1 MGLHTPSLWLVPAL
15 PLAGFLFNVVFGRFL
30 PKRGPAVVACLAVGA
45 AAAVSVGLVSL
56 LADRSVRLL
65 TADAGAWIQAGDF
78 SARMALSLDP
88 LSAVMICLVT
98 GVGFLIH
105 LCSAGYM
112 AHDKCQPRYFAW
124 LNLFVAMMLI
134 LVLADN
140 LALCFLGWEGV
151 GLCSYLLIGFWH
163 EDPANAA
170 AGLKAFLTNRVGDAG
185 FVLGMLALWAATGTL
200 AFSGINAAAHG
211 HALTGLALLAGTFG
225 LLVGVAG
232 KSAQVPL
239 YVWLPDAMAGPT
251 PVSALIHAAT
261 MVTAGV
267 YLLCRLSAVF
277 LICPAAMSAVSAV
290 GAATLLV
297 GALYACRQ
305 TDIKKVLAYSTISQ
319 LGYLVL
325 ACGSGAFGAAMFHL
339 LTHAFFKACLFLG
352 AGSVI
357 HALGGVQDLRKMGG
371 LRSALPW
378 THATFAVSVAA
389 ICGVPPFSGF
399 FSKEA
404 ILGGVLEAGHP
415 ALWAVGLVGAAL
427 TAFYMTRL
435 YLLAFWSTDRLDA
448 HAREHLHESPPV
460 MTLPLVVLALLA
472 AVGGLIGAPLG
483 HWLAFPE
490 PLHGPVPLVD
500 EHFAMVSAI
509 VAAGTGIGVA
519 WRRYVSAAPVENG
532 PCRTL
537 DVAYEALVLG
547 PIRRGAEALWF
558 WMDRVLIDGL
568 MVEAPALL
576 VRGLGAAARRAQGGF
591 VGASVAFLLA
601 GVLLLLWLL
610 HVPGLP

>member
-1 MGLHTPSLWLVPAL
+1 MHTPSLWLVPAL
-15 PLAGFLFNVVFGRFL
+15 PFFGFLLNLLVGRLL
-30 PKRGPAVVACLAVGA
+30 PRRGPAVLACASVGA
-45 AAAVSVGLVSL
+45 AAVLSGALTHL
-56 LADRSVRLL
+56 LASQPGRLL
-65 TADAGAWIQAGDF
+65 TSDLGPWIQAGDF
-78 SARMALSLDP
+78 SARLALALDP

-105 LCSAGYM
+105 LYSAAYM
-112 AHDKCQPRYFAW
+112 AEDACQPRYFAW
-124 LNLFVAMMLI
+124 LNLFVAMMLV

-151 GLCSYLLIGFWH
+151 GLCSYLLIGFWF
-163 EDPANAA
+163 EKPENAA

-185 FVLGMLALWAATGTL
+185 FVIGMLALWAATGTL
-200 AFSGINAAAHG
+200 SFTGINLAAGAG
-211 HALTGLALLAGTFG
+211 VLGTTALLVGTFG

-267 YLLCRLSAVF
+267 YLLCRLSAVY
-277 LICPAAMSAVSAV
+277 LHCPPAMDAVSAV

-297 GALYACRQ
+297 GAIYACRQ
-305 TDIKKVLAYSTISQ
+305 SDIKKVLAYSTISQ

-357 HALGGVQDLRKMGG
+357 HALGGIQDLGRMGG
-371 LRSALPW
+371 LRKALPW

-389 ICGVPPFSGF
+389 LCGVPPFSGF

-404 ILGGVLEAGHP
+404 ILTGVLEAGHP
-415 ALWAVGLVGAAL
+415 ALWAVGLAGAAL

-448 HAREHLHESPPV
+448 HARAHLHESPPA
-460 MTLPLVVLALLA
+460 MTIPLVVLAILA
-472 AVGGLIGAPLG
+472 AAGGLMDHPLMRWLGLPAPHGHDPLVGEHLAMGLAIAAAAAGILFAWKRYFAAAPLDGAPC
-483 HWLAFPE
+483 A
-490 PLHGPVPLVD
+490 
-500 EHFAMVSAI
+500 
-509 VAAGTGIGVA
+509 
-519 WRRYVSAAPVENG
+519 
-532 PCRTL
+532 TL
-537 DVAYEALVLG
+537 DVAYEAAILG
-547 PIRRGAEALWF
+547 PIRKGSQALWF

-568 MVEAPALL
+568 MVEAPALAI
-576 VRGLGAAARRAQGGF
+576 RGLGAAARRVQGGL
-591 VGASVAFLLA
+591 VATSVALLLV
-601 GVLLLLWLL
+601 GVLLVLWLL